1 MFLYGHAKFLLPFR
15 RSPQSEIR
23 FHPATD
29 TFLLFRIEQN
39 AVAALNPRA
48 APTARQDE
56 PADRRR
62 LISARSICLRGR
74 PRIFPLARAFRSPA
88 RTLSAMRLRSSSA
101 TAPRTVKTSFRRV
114 VDVSICSDRLMPR
127 DWHSPSGARRAE
139 TARTSIGAD
148 LSLFRESKSP
158 LFSLDHKHHL

>member
-1 MFLYGHAKFLLPFR
+1 VCDTECLKLLNVAPGLSATAK
-15 RSPQSEIR
+15 SQSLVYEIR

-139 TARTSIGAD
+139 TARTSIGAR
-148 LSLFRESKSP
+148 SQSFPRE
-158 LFSLDHKHHL
+158 